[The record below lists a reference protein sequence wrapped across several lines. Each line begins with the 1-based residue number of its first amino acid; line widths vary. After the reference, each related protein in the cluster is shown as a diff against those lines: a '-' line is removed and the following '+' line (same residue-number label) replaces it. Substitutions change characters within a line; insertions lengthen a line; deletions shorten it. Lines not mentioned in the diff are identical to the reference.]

1 MPQNSSERLAAYF
14 PAAPIGS
21 LAPPRRYTDTDIE
34 EIAALLEDHEKQ
46 WSSVPRT
53 YIVLRTIGHL
63 DLLNKLI
70 QLGFTDHCFPVKASV
85 LPPRLQPSVRN
96 AIVQAQSIII
106 TKSLDLEKGEYGK
119 HWHFAKGEPQPF
131 KVIGLLGAGG
141 YSHVHRI
148 RSTISFKEYA
158 LKRVRRRR
166 AFGNNSKESVRQ
178 FTAEMKLLKSLSH
191 RHMVEYVGSYTDP
204 SNLGILMAPV
214 ADKNLAEYLETVSDQ
229 PENLRKNEL
238 VTLRSFF
245 GCLASALQY
254 LHDRSICHGDIKPE
268 NVLVDG
274 GNVLFTDFGFSKE
287 NTGST
292 TSGIT
297 NTTPRYAPLEVLS
310 GDPRNASADVW
321 SLGCLFLEMVLVLKE
336 KDVSF
341 LKAYFLRNGSKEP
354 YASRNPEAVEKL
366 LRELRFLGNGFDNI
380 LLDLMTDMLRED
392 RFSRPKAAE
401 ALAIL
406 STPSFDDPA
415 VRFCGLCC
423 LGDEVSD
430 SHDSLCE
437 DLYMPGEKDPL
448 PTFSLEENFREVSAD
463 TIQAASDNPRVLES
477 FGGQPF
483 ENQQPESQSP
493 EIRPPENEP
502 SESQPSES
510 PPLEINLFE
519 SESVGNQLSNSHSL
533 ESQPLSDESSDG
545 DQMETSVERGG
556 PIDDSTLQIPSDHQE
571 SHMEDESGP
580 SVEDSTKPAE
590 EMSMEQ
596 PRARYFHGSAEI
608 PDSDQKSDVDR
619 AEIKNRADNANSML
633 EIPGNLDRPTEEFQ
647 PAEMNVSSMRL
658 LLEREALA
666 VFGVATAV
674 NLKQQSYK
682 AVGQQGKF
690 IQQEDFGKQD
700 VDQQNNLNPPDS
712 VGQQHQAER
721 QDELEQQKEMYQQ
734 YKQDQ
739 QDGASQQ
746 GEVDQQEIS
755 NRNLYKFLPFNVST
769 GPPSITVSQDGSLPS
784 DSPKTSPSF
793 SIPRLFKSKNNE
805 SRKPKLSKR
814 LTTLLRRPLS
824 RNKNPESSQSSIF
837 GASLE
842 DTLKHAGVAVGIF
855 DESDEAYVFGSVP
868 LVVAQCGVFLKEK
881 ALDVKEIF
889 TMNSDE
895 MVNSDLCLEFNA
907 SPQYGKDIDWSKYTA
922 QDAANMLIY
931 YLEWLPEPV
940 VPPQLYN
947 RFTQLVR
954 DEDFVASFAAGK
966 ALPNAEFWIKHY
978 QQLIQELSLANARL
992 LLYLLDVL
1000 AVFTSD
1006 SGINRM
1012 NFERLAKLFT
1022 GSLLKGL
1029 NHEFNDSKSYLV
1041 LVFLIVNSNRFLLSG
1056 FVESNWRYK
1065 GD

>member
-392 RFSRPKAAE
+392 
-401 ALAIL
+401 
-406 STPSFDDPA
+406 
-415 VRFCGLCC
+415 
-423 LGDEVSD
+423 
-430 SHDSLCE
+430 H
-437 DLYMPGEKDPL
+437 
-448 PTFSLEENFREVSAD
+448 
-463 TIQAASDNPRVLES
+463 
-477 FGGQPF
+477 
-483 ENQQPESQSP
+483 
-493 EIRPPENEP
+493 
-502 SESQPSES
+502 
-510 PPLEINLFE
+510 
-519 SESVGNQLSNSHSL
+519 
-533 ESQPLSDESSDG
+533 
-545 DQMETSVERGG
+545 
-556 PIDDSTLQIPSDHQE
+556 
-571 SHMEDESGP
+571 
-580 SVEDSTKPAE
+580 
-590 EMSMEQ
+590 
-596 PRARYFHGSAEI
+596 
-608 PDSDQKSDVDR
+608 VDR

-739 QDGASQQ
+739 QDG
-746 GEVDQQEIS
+746 
-755 NRNLYKFLPFNVST
+755 
-769 GPPSITVSQDGSLPS
+769 
-784 DSPKTSPSF
+784 
-793 SIPRLFKSKNNE
+793 
-805 SRKPKLSKR
+805 
-814 LTTLLRRPLS
+814 
-824 RNKNPESSQSSIF
+824 IF

-881 ALDVKEIF
+881 ARDVKEIF

>member
-1 MPQNSSERLAAYF
+1 MPQTSSERLAAYF
-14 PAAPIGS
+14 PTAPIGS
-21 LAPPRRYTDTDIE
+21 PAPPRRYTDTDIE
-34 EIAALLEDHEKQ
+34 EIAALLEDHEKP

-131 KVIGLLGAGG
+131 KVIGLLGSGG

-166 AFGNNSKESVRQ
+166 AFGNNSKEPVRQ

-214 ADKNLAEYLETVSDQ
+214 ADKNLAEYLETISDQ

-274 GNVLFTDFGFSKE
+274 GNVLFTDFGLSKE

-310 GDPRNASADVW
+310 GDARNTSADVW

-341 LKAYFLRNGSKEP
+341 LKAYFLRNGTKEP

-366 LRELRFLGNGFDNI
+366 LRELRFLGKGFDNI

-448 PTFSLEENFREVSAD
+448 PNSLDENSREVSAD
-463 TIQAASDNPRVLES
+463 TIQAASDNSPFLES
-477 FGGQPF
+477 FGCQPVK
-483 ENQQPESQSP
+483 NQQPKSQSLKV
-493 EIRPPENEP
+493 RPSKNEQ
-502 SESQPSES
+502 SKSQPSES
-510 PPLEINLFE
+510 PPLEIKLLE
-519 SESVGNQLSNSHSL
+519 SESVGSQLSNSHSL
-533 ESQPLSDESSDG
+533 ERQPLWDKSSDG

-556 PIDDSTLQIPSDHQE
+556 PIDASTLQIPSDYKE
-571 SHMEDESGP
+571 SHVEDESGP
-580 SVEDSTKPAE
+580 SVQDSTKPAE

-596 PRARYFHGSAEI
+596 PRAKYCTGSAEI
-608 PDSDQKSDVDR
+608 PDSDRKSDVDR
-619 AEIKNRADNANSML
+619 AEIKNSAGNANSML
-633 EIPGNLDRPTEEFQ
+633 EVPETLDRSTEESH

-674 NLKQQSYK
+674 DLKLQPYEPVSQQNETD
-682 AVGQQGKF
+682 QQGKF

-700 VDQQNNLNPPDS
+700 VDQQNNMDQLDS
-712 VGQQHQAER
+712 VGQQHQAEQ
-721 QDELEQQKEMYQQ
+721 QDESEQQ
-734 YKQDQ
+734 YKRDKQDVV
-739 QDGASQQ
+739 SHQ
-746 GEVDQQEIS
+746 GEFDQQEIS
-755 NRNLYKFLPFNVST
+755 NRNLYKFLPFNAST

-784 DSPKTSPSF
+784 ESPKTSPGF

-824 RNKNPESSQSSIF
+824 RNKNPESSQSKSC
-837 GASLE
+837 LVQVCQE
-842 DTLKHAGVAVGIF
+842 NRKGI
-855 DESDEAYVFGSVP
+855 
-868 LVVAQCGVFLKEK
+868 
-881 ALDVKEIF
+881 
-889 TMNSDE
+889 
-895 MVNSDLCLEFNA
+895 
-907 SPQYGKDIDWSKYTA
+907 
-922 QDAANMLIY
+922 
-931 YLEWLPEPV
+931 
-940 VPPQLYN
+940 
-947 RFTQLVR
+947 
-954 DEDFVASFAAGK
+954 
-966 ALPNAEFWIKHY
+966 
-978 QQLIQELSLANARL
+978 
-992 LLYLLDVL
+992 
-1000 AVFTSD
+1000 
-1006 SGINRM
+1006 
-1012 NFERLAKLFT
+1012 
-1022 GSLLKGL
+1022 
-1029 NHEFNDSKSYLV
+1029 
-1041 LVFLIVNSNRFLLSG
+1041 
-1056 FVESNWRYK
+1056 
-1065 GD
+1065 